1 MGASTEM
8 PSRKPSAELLAI
20 LAVGITVLLAVFGQA
35 AWLDRKIER
44 FEARLSDEIRAV
56 DLKLSAEIK
65 AVDAKL
71 SDGIKAVDAELSGEF
86 KRVEDRLHIRF
97 ADLQQGQAAIRERL
111 AAVESRV
118 ATVPASMQEQAES

>member
-1 MGASTEM
+1 MGDSTEM

-20 LAVGITVLLAVFGQA
+20 VAVGITVLLAVFGQA

-44 FEARLSDEIRAV
+44 VGARLNDEIRAV

-65 AVDAKL
+65 AVDA
-71 SDGIKAVDAELSGEF
+71 ELSGEF
-86 KRVEDRLHIRF
+86 KRVEDRLDIRL
-97 ADLQQGQAAIRERL
+97 ASLQQGQAAIRERL

-118 ATVPASMQEQAES
+118 TAVPASVQEQAES